1 MFDNQEK
8 ANIQKYFEV
17 SLDDLD
23 KTTFEQKRKQLRAKY
38 HPDNFA
44 KYDDETVQE
53 MATERFQ
60 VMETLMNKMADYYAG
75 KLNPSSNGAD
85 LYRHSAAIFAA
96 KKLKI
101 EIITRDKD
109 LKYLLFGR
117 RYRWLTY
124 GETFKIPN
132 TDATLIMDEDHRG
145 NSIGYRETIRV
156 YLTFGEEQKLVEIV
170 NWLYAGI
177 AAGATKLLIAG
188 DIVEVN
194 AAAILQALQQHT
206 FLRLK

>member
-75 KLNPSSNGAD
+75 KLKPGSNGAD